1 MMGQISGI
9 LFIFGMDSFKSP
21 ATGSM
26 TLSLVV
32 LIVLML
38 LGLVLSFFLKE
49 PKTVITENE
58 KAGITA

>member
-49 PKTVITENE
+49 PKTVITEND